1 MSKIVVTKPEGKIE
15 EREIEMGLDSLREI
29 LEGHIEAVPPLFVP
43 QFGMQNIMLLVNESG
58 KVDNLTP
65 TIAIVDKNFR
75 VMEVLVGTV
84 ICVGMNEERDDFT
97 GLTDAQVKT
106 IKESLIRLENSRVP
120 FMIGTIRESTSEQNS
135 QMTSS

>member
-1 MSKIVVTKPEGKIE
+1 MSKVVVIKPEGKIE

-29 LEGHIEAVPPLFVP
+29 LEGHIETVPPLFVP

-65 TIAIVDKNFR
+65 AIVIVDKNFR

-84 ICVGMNEERDDFT
+84 ICVSMNEERDDFT

-106 IKESLIRLENSRVP
+106 IKENLIRLGNSRVP
-120 FMIGTIRESTSEQNS
+120 FMTIALCQAGDE
-135 QMTSS
+135 

>member
-1 MSKIVVTKPEGKIE
+1 MSKVVVIKPEGKIE

-29 LEGHIEAVPPLFVP
+29 LEGHIETVPPLFVP

-65 TIAIVDKNFR
+65 AIVIVDKNFR

-84 ICVGMNEERDDFT
+84 ICVSMNEERDDFT

-106 IKESLIRLENSRVP
+106 IKENLIRLGNSRVP
-120 FMIGTIRESTSEQNS
+120 FMTIALCQVGDE
-135 QMTSS
+135 